1 MSAFL
6 DRNGLARFL
15 EKIKN
20 LLSLKADR
28 NLSNVAVSDFFSKLM
43 ETRVESIYTAESRD
57 GIEYTVTIPGVSS
70 LYAGLEIMIIPGRIS
85 ATTIPTINVNSL
97 GAKEIR
103 QPLSINSVATAPS
116 LIDTWLSP
124 SCPIRLTYTG
134 ALWKT
139 DFGRQS
145 GSNIYGSVPI
155 VSGGTGST
163 TAEGALTNLGAAS
176 VTYVD
181 DRIANLVS
189 RIEALENK

>member
-15 EKIKN
+15 AKIKG

-28 NLSNVAVSDFFSKLM
+28 NLSNVTVSDFFSKLM
-43 ETRVESIYTAESRD
+43 ETRVESIYTAESSD
-57 GIEYTVTIPGVSS
+57 GIAYTVTVPGVTK
-70 LYAGLEIMIIPGRIS
+70 LYAGLEITVIPSRIS
-85 ATTIPTINVNSL
+85 ASTIPTINVNGL

-116 LIDTWLSP
+116 LISTWLSP
-124 SCPIRLTYTG
+124 NCPIRLTYTG

-139 DFGRQS
+139 DFGRQA

-155 VSGGTGST
+155 TSGGTGST
-163 TAEGALTNLGAAS
+163 TAEGALANLGAAS
-176 VTYVD
+176 VTYVNEQ
-181 DRIANLVS
+181 IASLVS
-189 RIEALENK
+189 RLEALEK